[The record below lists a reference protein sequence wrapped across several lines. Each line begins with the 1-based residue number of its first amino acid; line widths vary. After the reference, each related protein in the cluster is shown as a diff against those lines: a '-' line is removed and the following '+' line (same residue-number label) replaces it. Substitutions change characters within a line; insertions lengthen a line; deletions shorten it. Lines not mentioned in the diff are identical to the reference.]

1 MSNKTK
7 QRIIPVLD
15 DNFHE
20 SIFFLEIQYKKTPV
34 KEIKDKLINYYIKGV
49 DYYTSTN
56 HKDFSLY
63 FQTKLLNIMKE
74 QDHFERTI
82 EAKMK
87 EENLTEKINEM
98 VNKAKNIDTFQKN
111 TIDDEIQKQKDQ
123 FLFNLS
129 FKKKY
134 KKLRKYNSFRVS
146 VNKKEFNLNSR
157 KDSSKVAKKSSL
169 DLTNF
174 IKNNKSNSTNKSNNK
189 NNNNSLFSKI
199 DNTLVDFDK
208 LNTLSIIEY
217 VKRLNLFSKL
227 QMESSDK
234 KISEYMKYIQIDN
247 ELNLLYE
254 GLPDKDNEDGENIK
268 KQIDENR
275 DGWKLFEK
283 ENNNEDII
291 KENKLK
297 ETVNKKNIANLDKV
311 LDNAFKKMNELIND
325 NKKQ

>member
-1 MSNKTK
+1 MSNKKK

-34 KEIKDKLINYYIKGV
+34 KEIKYKLINYYIKGV
-49 DYYTSTN
+49 DYYTGTN

-74 QDHFERTI
+74 QDHFEKTV

-87 EENLTEKINEM
+87 EENLSEKINEM
-98 VNKAKNIDTFQKN
+98 LNKAKNIDTFQKN

-146 VNKKEFNLNSR
+146 VNKKEFNLSLR

-169 DLTNF
+169 DLTNYV
-174 IKNNKSNSTNKSNNK
+174 KNNKSNNNKSNNK
-189 NNNNSLFSKI
+189 NNNNSLFSKV
-199 DNTLVDFDK
+199 DNTLVDLDK
-208 LNTLSIIEY
+208 LNTLLIIEY
-217 VKRLNLFSKL
+217 VKRLKQFSKSQL
-227 QMESSDK
+227 ESLDK
-234 KISEYMKYIQIDN
+234 KISEYMNYTQIDN

-254 GLPDKDNEDGENIK
+254 GFPDKDNEDCKNIK

-275 DGWKLFEK
+275 DEWKLLEK
-283 ENNNEDII
+283 ENNNEYII

-297 ETVNKKNIANLDKV
+297 ETVNKNNIANLDKV
-311 LDNAFKKMNELIND
+311 LYNVFKKMNELIKENQ
-325 NKKQ
+325 KQ